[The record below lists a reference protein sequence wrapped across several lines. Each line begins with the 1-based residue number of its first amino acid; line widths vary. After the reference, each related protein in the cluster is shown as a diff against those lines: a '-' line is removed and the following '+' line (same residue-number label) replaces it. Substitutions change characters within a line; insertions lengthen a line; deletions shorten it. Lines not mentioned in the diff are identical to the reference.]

1 MNFLIIEDDVFL
13 ATKLKY
19 LFDKRDATN
28 IVTVVNN
35 YLDFLDEISII
46 KIYDVIL
53 LDINLWDK
61 VKSWYDVLKI
71 IREKSSHIPVIIVSW
86 IDDIMN
92 MSKFFS
98 LGASD
103 YIIKPFRFEELEIR
117 VLKWFKNNFLKLDNL
132 NNNNIFYNWLLYD
145 IDKNE
150 FYFNWKNIVLTKKNK
165 YLLYIFITNKE
176 IFLPI
181 YRFACVAS
189 NKIATLSC
197 SSAFLWSFSTFS
209 ALPRSALAWT
219 LLGSRCK
226 MAFVSLTTSSNLPSS

>member
-53 LDINLWDK
+53 LDINLGDK
-61 VKSWYDVLKI
+61 VKSGYDVLKI
-71 IREKSSHIPVIIVSW
+71 IREKSSHIPVIIVSG

-132 NNNNIFYNWLLYD
+132 NNNNIFYNGLLYD

-150 FYFNWKNIVLTKKNK
+150 FYFNGKNIVLTKKNK

-176 IFLPI
+176 IFLSMNFI
-181 YRFACVAS
+181 D
-189 NKIATLSC
+189 NKLFGNNDDFKIKNIRVYIFRLRKI
-197 SSAFLWSFSTFS
+197 LKI
-209 ALPRSALAWT
+209 
-219 LLGSRCK
+219 LGIDNRIK
-226 MAFVSLTTSSNLPSS
+226 NIRGEGYIFKKR